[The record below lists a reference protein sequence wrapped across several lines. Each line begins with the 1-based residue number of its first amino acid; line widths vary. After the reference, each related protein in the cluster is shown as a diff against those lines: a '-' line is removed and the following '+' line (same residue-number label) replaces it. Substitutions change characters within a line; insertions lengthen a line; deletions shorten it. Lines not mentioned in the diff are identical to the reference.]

1 MSIDPKQDVKMDTNE
16 LKNKLQ
22 IKKGQKKWT
31 KVG

>member
-22 IKKGQKKWT
+22 IQKGQKKWT